1 MLVTLVIFSMAFD
14 LEIVKL
20 LPLLFVLLRLML
32 TRDHISVSFSEL
44 ARLQVFIALVS
55 PLVGQLLPALAS
67 MTLRLSLREE
77 TGGCLKHTFL

>member
-32 TRDHISVSFSEL
+32 TRDLISLSLSEL
-44 ARLQVFIALVS
+44 ARLQVFIALVI
-55 PLVGQLLPALAS
+55 PGQLLAILAS
-67 MTLRLSLREE
+67 STLRLSLKEE
-77 TGGCLKHTFL
+77 TSGCLKHLIL